1 MKCDRYGSRA
11 FDDCLAFRL
20 DAPDDPFP
28 HLSSRH
34 PARQAEAHVV
44 MTRHRLRFSGL
55 FQKYFLVLFLAVV
68 IPLATNG
75 VSEAWFGYRD
85 QRTTVEQ
92 LLSVEARSA
101 AAKIQGFL
109 DGITNQLGW
118 LVQLPWTE
126 EPDERRRIDALR
138 LLRQVPAIVSLTL
151 VDGTG
156 RERLYVS
163 RIGLNR
169 TESRADRSTN
179 EAVAGARS
187 GQLWYG
193 EVRYYRDSEPYLTI
207 AMSGNRP
214 SVGVVVAE
222 VNLKLIW
229 DVISAIK
236 VGETG
241 HAFVLD
247 APGRLVAHPDISLV
261 LRGADE
267 ATLAP
272 FRAIREVIRRAGADV
287 ATSRDSQGN
296 AVAAA
301 ASPVAGPDWTV
312 VVEQPLSEAF
322 GPIYAAL
329 WRTGGLLLAGAAFAG
344 LLAYVLASRMTEPI
358 RRLEEG
364 TERIGAGQ
372 FEHRIHIAT
381 GDELQRLADSF
392 NTMAAELAISQE
404 RQERIAKL
412 KRFLAPQ
419 VAELVDRKGD
429 DGVLEGRRTE
439 VVAVFCDLRGFT
451 AFSARAT
458 PDEVMSVL
466 SEYYDAL
473 GRIITKYAATL
484 TTFSGDGLM
493 VLVNAPVPV
502 EEPAVLAVD
511 LAAEMQQCV
520 QELIVR
526 WRERDHRI
534 GFGVGLAI
542 GPATVGRI
550 GYESRFDYTA
560 IGTVVNL
567 AARLC
572 ASAAD
577 REILADVAIA
587 EAVNGKRAMISL
599 GMRSIKGYDEEL
611 PVYGISFE
619 ERLHTA

>member
-1 MKCDRYGSRA
+1 MKRDRYGSRA
-11 FDDCLAFRL
+11 FDDGLAFRI
-20 DAPDDPFP
+20 DAPHDSCS
-28 HLSSRH
+28 HLSNRL
-34 PARQAEAHVV
+34 PPGWAEAHAV
-44 MTRHRLRFSGL
+44 MTRRRLRFSGL

-85 QRTTVEQ
+85 QRTTLDQ
-92 LLSVEARSA
+92 LLGVEARSA

-109 DGITNQLGW
+109 DGITNQLGS

-126 EPDERRRIDALR
+126 KPDEQRRIEALR
-138 LLRQVPAIVSLTL
+138 LLRQLPAIVSLTL
-151 VDGTG
+151 VDGAG

-169 TESRADRSTN
+169 TESRANRSEN

-187 GQLWYG
+187 SRLWYG

-207 AMSGNRP
+207 AISGNRP
-214 SVGVVVAE
+214 SAGAVLAE

-236 VGETG
+236 IGETG

-272 FRAIREVIRRAGADV
+272 FRAIREVIRRAGEDV
-287 ATSRDSQGN
+287 ATSWDGQRKV
-296 AVAAA
+296 VAAA

-312 VVEQPLSEAF
+312 IVEQPLSEAF
-322 GPIYAAL
+322 RPIYAAL
-329 WRTGGLLLAGAAFAG
+329 WRTAGLLLAGAAFAG

-372 FEHRIHIAT
+372 FDHRIHIAT

-392 NTMAAELAISQE
+392 NNMAAELAISQD

-419 VAELVDRKGD
+419 VAELVDRKG

-466 SEYYDAL
+466 SEYYGAL
-473 GRIITKYAATL
+473 GQIITKYAATL
-484 TTFSGDGLM
+484 TSFSGDGLM

-502 EEPAVLAVD
+502 EDPAVHAVD
-511 LAAEMQQCV
+511 LAMEMQQCV
-520 QELIVR
+520 QELIVG
-526 WRERDHRI
+526 WRARGHRI

-542 GPATVGRI
+542 GLATVGPI

-587 EAVNGKRAMISL
+587 EAVNGKRAMIPL

-611 PVYGISFE
+611 PVYGIPFE
-619 ERLHTA
+619 ERRHTA

>member
-1 MKCDRYGSRA
+1 MPCACCGRCRPSSASR
-11 FDDCLAFRL
+11 F
-20 DAPDDPFP
+20 
-28 HLSSRH
+28 
-34 PARQAEAHVV
+34 
-44 MTRHRLRFSGL
+44 
-55 FQKYFLVLFLAVV
+55 
-68 IPLATNG
+68 
-75 VSEAWFGYRD
+75 
-85 QRTTVEQ
+85 
-92 LLSVEARSA
+92 
-101 AAKIQGFL
+101 
-109 DGITNQLGW
+109 
-118 LVQLPWTE
+118 
-126 EPDERRRIDALR
+126 
-138 LLRQVPAIVSLTL
+138 

-169 TESRADRSTN
+169 TESRTDRSAD

-187 GQLWYG
+187 TRLWYG
-193 EVRYYRDSEPYLTI
+193 EVSYYRGSEPYMTVAI
-207 AMSGNRP
+207 SGNRP

-241 HAFVLD
+241 YAFVLD
-247 APGRLVAHPDISLV
+247 GPGRLVAHPDISLV

-272 FRAIREVIRRAGADV
+272 FRAIREVIQRAGADV
-287 ATSRDSQGN
+287 ATGWDAEGI

-301 ASPVAGPDWTV
+301 AAPVAGPDWTV

-329 WRTGGLLLAGAAFAG
+329 WRTVGLLLAGAAFAG
-344 LLAYVLASRMTEPI
+344 LLAYVLARRMTKPI
-358 RRLEEG
+358 RLLEEG

-372 FEHRIHIAT
+372 FDHRIEIGT

-392 NTMAAELAISQE
+392 NAMAAELAVSQE

-451 AFSARAT
+451 AFSARAA
-458 PDEVMSVL
+458 PEEVMSVL

-473 GRIITKYAATL
+473 GQIITKYGATL
-484 TTFSGDGLM
+484 TSFSGDGLM

-502 EEPAVLAVD
+502 AEPALRAVD
-511 LAAEMQQCV
+511 LAVEMQRCV
-520 QELIVR
+520 QKLIVGWQQR
-526 WRERDHRI
+526 GYRI
-534 GFGVGLAI
+534 GFGVGLAM

-560 IGTVVNL
+560 IGSVVNL

-577 REILADVAIA
+577 REILADATVA
-587 EAVNGKRAMISL
+587 EAVKDQRILNPT
-599 GMRSIKGYDEEL
+599 GMRRIKGYDEEFL
-611 PVYGISFE
+611 VYRVAYA
-619 ERLHTA
+619 ERPDAA

>member
-1 MKCDRYGSRA
+1 MMGR
-11 FDDCLAFRL
+11 
-20 DAPDDPFP
+20 
-28 HLSSRH
+28 
-34 PARQAEAHVV
+34 
-44 MTRHRLRFSGL
+44 RLRFRGL
-55 FQKYFLVLFLAVV
+55 FRKYFLVLFLAVV

-75 VSEAWFGYRD
+75 ISDAWFGYRD
-85 QRTTVEQ
+85 QRARLDQ
-92 LLSVEARSA
+92 LLRVEARSA
-101 AAKIQGFL
+101 AARIQGFI

-151 VDGTG
+151 VDGSG

-169 TESRADRSTN
+169 TESRTDLSGEPAII
-179 EAVAGARS
+179 GARS
-187 GQLWYG
+187 ARIWYG
-193 EVRYYRDSEPYLTI
+193 EVSYYRGSEPYLTVAI
-207 AMSGNRP
+207 GGNRP

-241 HAFVLD
+241 SAFVLD

-261 LRGADE
+261 LRGADD
-267 ATLAP
+267 ATLEP
-272 FRAIREVIRRAGADV
+272 YRAIRAAVVGAGAGL
-287 ATSRDSQGN
+287 ATGQDAQGN
-296 AVAAA
+296 AIA
-301 ASPVAGPDWTV
+301 ASAAPVSGPDWTV

-329 WRTGGLLLAGAAFAG
+329 WRTGALLLAGGAFAG
-344 LLAYVLASRMTEPI
+344 LLAFALARRMMGPI
-358 RRLEEG
+358 RLLEEG
-364 TERIGAGQ
+364 TERIGAGE
-372 FEHRIHIAT
+372 FDHRIQIRT

-392 NTMAAELAISQE
+392 NAMAGELAVSQE
-404 RQERIAKL
+404 RKERIAKL

-419 VAELVDRKGD
+419 VAELVDRTGD
-429 DGVLEGRRTE
+429 DGVLDGRRTE

-451 AFSARAT
+451 AFSARAL
-458 PDEVMSVL
+458 PEEVMSLL
-466 SEYYDAL
+466 SEYYEAL
-473 GRIITKYAATL
+473 GTIITKYGATL
-484 TTFSGDGLM
+484 TSFSGDGLM

-502 EEPAVLAVD
+502 EEPALRALDLAV
-511 LAAEMQQCV
+511 EMQRTV
-520 QELIVR
+520 QALIVGWMAR
-526 WRERDHRI
+526 GHQI
-534 GFGVGLAI
+534 GFGVGLAM

-560 IGTVVNL
+560 IGSVVNL

-577 REILADVAIA
+577 REILADTKVA
-587 EAVNGKRAMISL
+587 EAVG
-599 GMRSIKGYDEEL
+599 GMRALIPLGTRPLKGYDGDL
-611 PVYGISFE
+611 PVFGILLD
-619 ERLHTA
+619 ERPYAA

>member
-1 MKCDRYGSRA
+1 MIG
-11 FDDCLAFRL
+11 
-20 DAPDDPFP
+20 P
-28 HLSSRH
+28 
-34 PARQAEAHVV
+34 
-44 MTRHRLRFSGL
+44 RLRFRGL

-68 IPLATNG
+68 IPLAANG

-85 QRTTVEQ
+85 QRARLGQ
-92 LLSVEARSA
+92 LLGVEARSA
-101 AAKIQGFL
+101 ASRIQGFIE
-109 DGITNQLGW
+109 GITNQLGW
-118 LVQLPWTE
+118 LVQLPWSE

-169 TESRADRSTN
+169 TESRADRSD
-179 EAVAGARS
+179 EAPVAGARS
-187 GQLWYG
+187 TRIWFG
-193 EVRYYRDSEPYLTI
+193 EVSYYRGSEPYLTVAI
-207 AMSGNRP
+207 SGNRP
-214 SVGVVVAE
+214 SVGIVVAE

-241 HAFVLD
+241 YAFVLD
-247 APGRLVAHPDISLV
+247 SAGRLVAHPDISLV

-272 FRAIREVIRRAGADV
+272 LQAIREAVERAGAGV
-287 ATSRDSQGN
+287 ATGRDAQGN
-296 AVAAA
+296 AIAAA
-301 ASPVAGPDWTV
+301 AAPVAGPDWTV

-329 WRTGGLLLAGAAFAG
+329 WRTGTLLLAGAAFAG
-344 LLAYVLASRMTEPI
+344 LLAYALARRMTEPI

-372 FEHRIHIAT
+372 FDHRIQIRT
-381 GDELQRLADSF
+381 GDEFQRLADSF
-392 NTMAAELAISQE
+392 NVMAADLAVSQE

-439 VVAVFCDLRGFT
+439 VVVVFCDLRGFT
-451 AFSARAT
+451 TFSARAA
-458 PDEVMSVL
+458 PEEVMSVL
-466 SEYYDAL
+466 AEYYEAL
-473 GRIITKYAATL
+473 GRIITKYGATL
-484 TTFSGDGLM
+484 TSFSGDGLM

-502 EEPAVLAVD
+502 EQPALRAVD
-511 LAAEMQQCV
+511 LAAEMQRSV
-520 QELIVR
+520 QELIIG
-526 WRERDHRI
+526 WRARGHRI
-534 GFGVGLAI
+534 GFGVGLAM

-560 IGTVVNL
+560 IGSVVNL

-577 REILADVAIA
+577 REILTDAAVA
-587 EAVNGKRAMISL
+587 EAVRGKRALIPL
-599 GMRSIKGYDEEL
+599 GSRLLKGYDEEL
-611 PVYGISFE
+611 PVFGIVFE
-619 ERLHTA
+619 EQPYAT